1 MKMWS
6 RQNRTKG
13 DMSVDSDFELGQI
26 SIHTTDNKGHD
37 PEFWAAQA
45 TKKICEYSES
55 APEHIKQQAI
65 AFQNQVYSVILL
77 AIINAIN
84 SKKVTYVNLLRQ
96 QGHDDMADIIK
107 EL

>member
-1 MKMWS
+1 
-6 RQNRTKG
+6 
-13 DMSVDSDFELGQI
+13 MSVDSDFELGQI

-55 APEHIKQQAI
+55 APEHIKQQAV
-65 AFQNQVYSVILL
+65 AFQNQVYTVILYS
-77 AIINAIN
+77 IKNAIKSQN
-84 SKKVTYVNLLRQ
+84 TTYSNLLKK
-96 QGHDDMADIIK
+96 QGHGDMAKILK